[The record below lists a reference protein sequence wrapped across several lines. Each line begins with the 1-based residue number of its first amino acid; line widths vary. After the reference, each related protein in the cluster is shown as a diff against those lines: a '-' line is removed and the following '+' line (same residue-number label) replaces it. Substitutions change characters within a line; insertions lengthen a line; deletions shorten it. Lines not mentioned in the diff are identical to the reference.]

1 MAFFSV
7 IIPLYNKEAHIQSTL
22 NSILNQTFTDF
33 EVVIINDGSTD
44 RSLEIVESYTD
55 KRIQLFTTENRGV
68 SAARNLA
75 MQKASGSY
83 FAFIDA
89 DDFWYPQHLEKLYD
103 TIIAFDHL
111 SVFSTLQEIETA
123 NGVFLASHSN
133 LTTDLLQEVDLFETS
148 LTRSI
153 LAISSLAIHRNVIE
167 TVGFFNETISNGE
180 DTDYFIRI
188 GFRYKIGLYN
198 GITSRYAFVS
208 GSLSNRAFQRERYC
222 DFEQFSEIEKSNP
235 TAKKV
240 IDLNRF
246 SLAIKCKIYG
256 DRTNYNQLVQSI
268 DQSNLVF
275 KQRLLLQLPAPTLI
289 LLHRFKNYL
298 EKKNIR
304 LSAF

>member
-33 EVVIINDGSTD
+33 EIVIINDGSTD
-44 RSLEIVESYTD
+44 RSLEIVQSYSD
-55 KRIQLFTTENRGV
+55 QRIRLFTTENRGV
-68 SAARNLA
+68 SATRNLA
-75 MQKASGSY
+75 MQKASGPY

-111 SVFSTLQEIETA
+111 SVFSTVQEIETA
-123 NGVFLASHSN
+123 NGVFPARHSN
-133 LTTDLLQEVDLFETS
+133 ITSALLQEVDLFETS
-148 LTRSI
+148 MTRSI
-153 LAISSLAIHRNVIE
+153 LAVSSLAIHRNVTE
-167 TVGFFNETISNGE
+167 TIGFFNETISNGE

-188 GFRYKIGLYN
+188 GFHYKIGLYN
-198 GITSRYAFVS
+198 GITSRYTFVS
-208 GSLSNRAFQRERYC
+208 GSLSNRAFQREHYC
-222 DFEQFSEIEKSNP
+222 DFEQFWEIEKSNP
-235 TAKKV
+235 AAKKV

-256 DRTNYNQLVQSI
+256 DRANYNQLVQSI
-268 DQSNLVF
+268 DRSNLVF
-275 KQRLLLQLPAPTLI
+275 KQRLLLQLPAPVLV
-289 LLHRFKNYL
+289 LLHRLKNYL

-304 LSAF
+304 LGAF